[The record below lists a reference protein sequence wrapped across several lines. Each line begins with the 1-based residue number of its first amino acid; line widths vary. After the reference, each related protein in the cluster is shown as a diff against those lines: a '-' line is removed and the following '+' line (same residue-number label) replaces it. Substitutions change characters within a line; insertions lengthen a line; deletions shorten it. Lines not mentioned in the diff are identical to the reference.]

1 VTQKI
6 IVLAATGR
14 LGRATLPLLEGCIA
28 VGRDAAKLAVLPDT
42 IETRRAD
49 FDDHEALTVALD
61 GATSVL
67 SCANAIHLPAILQAL
82 PPRGVERLV
91 VMGSTRCFSRYPD
104 ATAAAVRRAQRLLQD
119 QPIPAVLLLAT
130 LIYGAGG
137 SVVDSIARLIERW
150 PLLPLPGFGRA
161 CVQPIHID
169 DVASCLAAAL
179 VRPAAP
185 GQPIVIAGPA
195 PMQYRVMV
203 ETIAARRALRLRTLG
218 LPAWPFRLAGQLPLG
233 PIGPSLARLVED
245 RPFDIT
251 EMRQRL
257 GVEPRAFAP

>member
-1 VTQKI
+1 MTQKI

-28 VGRDAAKLAVLPDT
+28 VGRDAAKLAALPD
-42 IETRRAD
+42 IIATRRAD
-49 FDDHEALTVALD
+49 FDDHQALTAALD

-67 SCANAIHLPAILQAL
+67 SCANAIHLPAILRAL

-91 VMGSTRCFSRYPD
+91 VMGSTRCFSRFPD
-104 ATAAAVRRAQRLLQD
+104 PTAAAVRRAQQLLQD

-137 SVVDSIARLIERW
+137 SVVDSIARIIERW
-150 PLLPLPGFGRA
+150 PVLPLPGYGRA
-161 CVQPIHID
+161 SVQPIHIE
-169 DVASCLAAAL
+169 DVALCLAAAL
-179 VRPAAP
+179 VRPDAP
-185 GQPIVIAGPA
+185 GKPIVIAGPE
-195 PMQYRVMV
+195 PMCYRAMV
-203 ETIAARRALRLRTLG
+203 ETIAAHRNLRLRTMG

-233 PIGPSLARLVED
+233 RIGSSLGRLVED
-245 RPFDIT
+245 RLFDIT
-251 EMRQRL
+251 EMRERL